1 MKKDHWQTLILLIA
15 SGFILTACQR
25 EGGTIEGIRGGSVS
39 IDGFMPEQ
47 VRAIYR
53 RSCQSCH
60 GLDGRGI
67 VGVAPDLKRVRYRG
81 AAEWERYLR
90 NPQSAHPVSRKP
102 PVWLD
107 DDEMK
112 IMAEYLSSMTQR
124 N

>member
-1 MKKDHWQTLILLIA
+1 MKKDHWQKLILLIA
-15 SGFILTACQR
+15 GGFFLTACQH
-25 EGGTIEGIRGGSVS
+25 EGGTTEGMQRASASVE
-39 IDGFMPEQ
+39 GFMPEQ
-47 VRAIYR
+47 VRVIYR

-90 NPQSAHPVSRKP
+90 NPQSAHPVSRMP

-107 DDEMK
+107 HDEIK
-112 IMAEYLSSMTQR
+112 VMAEYLLMETQR

>member
-1 MKKDHWQTLILLIA
+1 V
-15 SGFILTACQR
+15 
-25 EGGTIEGIRGGSVS
+25 GSVS
-39 IDGFMPEQ
+39 VEGFMPEQ

-90 NPQSAHPVSRKP
+90 NPQSAHPVSRVP

-107 DDEMK
+107 DNEIK
-112 IMAEYLSSMTQR
+112 VMAEYLFMLTQ
-124 N
+124 